1 MTRIF
6 YVILL
11 SLTLSGCSGL
21 SVLSN
26 LLSPSDAPHLEAEAN
41 IGKDVES
48 TDKSLVVKEDTI
60 KGETVEVYKAEKF
73 ATVTATEMIYE
84 ERIPFWIW
92 ILVIMGWILPSPIEI
107 YRGLGNLI
115 INIKKFRKV

>member
-1 MTRIF
+1 MNKKII

-21 SVLSN
+21 GVLEYLKPSN
-26 LLSPSDAPHLEAEAN
+26 APSIEAN
-41 IGKDVES
+41 VGKEVES

-60 KGETVEVYKAEKF
+60 KGEKVTVHKAEKF
-73 ATVTATEMIYE
+73 ATVTATELIYE

-92 ILVIMGWILPSPIEI
+92 ILVILGWILPSPIEI

-115 INIKKFRKV
+115 VSIKRFIKE